1 MLLPSAKRN
10 RTDQGFDGLSSGTIS
25 GSSSSVSASTSAAAS
40 AAASSESSLPSE
52 MEDGRDN
59 SDGDA
64 LVEQWSRAQTDLGCT
79 VCRQLLCRPITLPC
93 GCSCCQVRIV
103 GRNCLIMWPRPIGYH
118 RANVFDTSS
127 LLCWFGRLSSIR
139 NSHVR
144 WNAFLASRIS
154 LSHTRFA
161 FSRST
166 ACMPRRPCMRAAAPR

>member
-25 GSSSSVSASTSAAAS
+25 ARSSSASASTSAAAS
-40 AAASSESSLPSE
+40 AAASSEPSLPSE

-64 LVEQWSRAQTDLGCT
+64 LVEQWSRAQNDLGCT

-93 GCSCCQVRIV
+93 GCSCCQVQIGVKLFDSVAQTMTCIYHISQCIPSIFPRKIENHAKFS
-103 GRNCLIMWPRPIGYH
+103 RPLECLYCFPR
-118 RANVFDTSS
+118 
-127 LLCWFGRLSSIR
+127 L
-139 NSHVR
+139 
-144 WNAFLASRIS
+144 S
-154 LSHTRFA
+154 LSHTRFV

-166 ACMPRRPCMRAAAPR
+166 ACMPRRPCLRAAAPR